1 MQSAV
6 GRNEPCPCG
15 SGRKYK
21 KCCLAAHEAA
31 VRVGVDEIDVK
42 AVVEHAIETRHW
54 KAVDGFVD
62 RALEL
67 FAAGGPLEHVRFRDD
82 LVMAHDPESTDMTR
96 LCSAGWAMQSELAI
110 ARVLDRGDLAP
121 GARDGLRMAIYLLR
135 RFGARSKLVE
145 KLGALQIG
153 EDRARRARF
162 VAALTTRGWTV
173 DDLKARWTEL
183 VAWLDRVRPPLLSFA
198 EWFALRQASPE
209 RLADVWLATVAR
221 RVCDRCL
228 DRLDDP
234 DLADPGQ
241 WVQLAALTLFAD
253 APTLCGM
260 LVESTPLRA
269 PTADEQAV
277 HSALQNHAGP
287 DLDMADTVQR
297 IAAAADAAGDH
308 RGAALVRE
316 ALQMAG
322 VPASPH
328 RG

>member
-21 KCCLAAHEAA
+21 KCCLVAREAA
-31 VRVGVDEIDVK
+31 VRVGVDEIDVR
-42 AVVEHAIETRHW
+42 AVVEHAIETKHW

-67 FAAGGPLEHVRFRDD
+67 FVPGGPLEHVRFRDD
-82 LVMAHDPESTDMTR
+82 LVMAHDPESTDMMR
-96 LCSAGWAMQSELAI
+96 LCSAGWVTQSELAI
-110 ARVLDRGDLAP
+110 VRVLDRGELAP

-135 RFGARSKLVE
+135 RFGAHSTIVE
-145 KLGALQIG
+145 RLGALQVA
-153 EDRARRARF
+153 EDRARRGRF
-162 VAALTTRGWTV
+162 VAALTSRGLTV
-173 DDLKARWTEL
+173 NDLNARWTEL
-183 VAWLDRVRPPLLSFA
+183 VAWIDRVRPPLLSFA
-198 EWFALRQASPE
+198 EWFAMRQASPE

-234 DLADPGQ
+234 DLGDAAP

-253 APTLCGM
+253 APTLCDM
-260 LVESTPLRA
+260 LVEATPLRA

-277 HSALQNHAGP
+277 HSALQNHGGP
-287 DLDMADTVQR
+287 DRDMAATLQR
-297 IAAAADAAGDH
+297 IIAATEAAGDH

-316 ALQMAG
+316 TLHVAAL
-322 VPASPH
+322 PN